1 MALILSLDYETSAP
15 LDLTVVGAYRYA
27 QSATIMCAGYAI
39 YEENTFEPEM
49 VKPWRAWK
57 GEPMPDELVRALMT
71 VTVKKCAWNAQF
83 ERLITK
89 HCTEV
94 YVNDDEWFCTAAR
107 ARASA
112 YPGKLDLCAKA
123 LAIPQKKDLAGGK
136 LMKKLSTEGTGTEEE
151 YERVL
156 EYCLQ
161 DVVVE
166 ATIGMVVRDLTREE
180 WQDYWVCERM
190 NDRGIP
196 IDAELARAAQKY
208 AAVEAAEI
216 AKELNAATG
225 GEITSAKQFGRIK
238 KWVGEKAPEIALQ
251 FTDEET
257 GKFSLDKSARTAI
270 FESDL
275 QLSEEVREVLEL
287 IDDAGRAST
296 AKYAAIENRTD
307 TDGRLR
313 GAYLFNG
320 AGQTG
325 RFSAM
330 GFQPHNLV
338 RDKLDN
344 AGDVIEAVLDG
355 ASAGEVT
362 KLSGQ
367 NMLTTLAR
375 MLRPTIVAENGNVL
389 AWADYSAVEARA
401 LPWLSASPAAEPLLD
416 IFRKNEDVYKH
427 AAMGIY
433 GVPFDKV
440 DKAQRQIGKI
450 ACFGPDTQVLTHV
463 GPKAIVEVTEDDLL
477 WDGVEWVRHDGVIPK
492 GSAETLNLLGVEV
505 TPDHLIN
512 TQGTWLP
519 AQQLASSESTLCRA
533 LATASENFPWWVLS
547 ASALAHAN
555 RTWRG
560 FNAPA
565 GLPLTSSTFQIYEKA
580 HPPAVT
586 SAPRRRRA
594 TGAKTIGRTPMSAL
608 MTRIAAGYSVV
619 FQRAFRGVK
628 THAIRCLNITASAA
642 FAYTPHG
649 CLVAAP
655 SWLTSSRL
663 MGGTYRSWSLT
674 ASTLIAGM
682 SRAIFGSFHVPR
694 TFATSA
700 KSASCSRASSNL
712 RPVFD
717 ILNAGS
723 RNRFTILTA
732 EGPLIVHNCLALGYQ
747 GGKNAFRKMARAYG
761 LKIGDD
767 LADEIKVA
775 WRLANPWA
783 KTFWRD
789 LEGAAVRA
797 ARNPGTI
804 ETAGRI
810 KYLMHGDMLYA
821 LLPCGRLIA
830 YPEVE
835 VVEVDGKY
843 GPQARV
849 SSLKASMHPKKGE
862 TAWPRVTLYGGL
874 LAENATQG
882 FCASLL
888 RAAARRL
895 DEAGWPVVMHT
906 HDEVLVEVGE
916 DEIEEAKAALQ
927 EAMLTNPWPDLPL
940 AADPEHGYSYDK

>member
-166 ATIGMVVRDLTREE
+166 ATIGMVIRDLTAEE
-180 WQDYWVCERM
+180 WKDYHVCERM

-196 IDAELARAAQKY
+196 IDADLARAAQNY
-208 AAVEAAEI
+208 AEVEAAEI

-225 GEITSAKQFGRIK
+225 GAITSAKQFGRIK

-275 QLSEEVREVLEL
+275 QLGEEVREVLEL

-440 DKAQRQIGKI
+440 DKAQRQMGKI
-450 ACFGPDTQVLTHV
+450 AV
-463 GPKAIVEVTEDDLL
+463 
-477 WDGVEWVRHDGVIPK
+477 
-492 GSAETLNLLGVEV
+492 
-505 TPDHLIN
+505 
-512 TQGTWLP
+512 
-519 AQQLASSESTLCRA
+519 
-533 LATASENFPWWVLS
+533 
-547 ASALAHAN
+547 
-555 RTWRG
+555 
-560 FNAPA
+560 
-565 GLPLTSSTFQIYEKA
+565 
-580 HPPAVT
+580 
-586 SAPRRRRA
+586 
-594 TGAKTIGRTPMSAL
+594 
-608 MTRIAAGYSVV
+608 
-619 FQRAFRGVK
+619 
-628 THAIRCLNITASAA
+628 
-642 FAYTPHG
+642 
-649 CLVAAP
+649 
-655 SWLTSSRL
+655 
-663 MGGTYRSWSLT
+663 
-674 ASTLIAGM
+674 
-682 SRAIFGSFHVPR
+682 
-694 TFATSA
+694 
-700 KSASCSRASSNL
+700 
-712 RPVFD
+712 
-717 ILNAGS
+717 
-723 RNRFTILTA
+723 
-732 EGPLIVHNCLALGYQ
+732 LALGYQ

-888 RAAARRL
+888 RAAVRHL

-906 HDEVLVEVGE
+906 HDEVLVEVAE
-916 DEIEEAKAALQ
+916 DEVDDAKAALQ
-927 EAMLTNPWPDLPL
+927 EAMLTNAWPDLPL

>member
-1 MALILSLDYETSAP
+1 MALICSLDFETSSS

-27 QSATIMCAGYAI
+27 QSAKIMCAGYAI

-57 GEPMPDELVRALMT
+57 GEPMPADLLAALSDESVR
-71 VTVKKCAWNAQF
+71 KFAWNAQF
-83 ERLITK
+83 ERLITL
-89 HCTEV
+89 HAAGLAVPQEQ
-94 YVNDDEWFCTAAR
+94 WFCTAAR

-166 ATIGMVVRDLTREE
+166 ATIGMVIRDLTAEE

-196 IDAELARAAQKY
+196 IDADLARAAQRY
-208 AAVEAAEI
+208 AEVEAAEI
-216 AKELNAATG
+216 AKELEAVTKGVVTG
-225 GEITSAKQFGRIK
+225 AKQFARIK
-238 KWVGEKAPEIALQ
+238 KWVGERAPEVVEML
-251 FTDEET
+251 T
-257 GKFSLDKSARTAI
+257 GEDGKVSFDRSARTAI

-275 QLSEEVREVLEL
+275 SLPSEVDELLHL

-325 RFSAM
+325 RYSAM

-344 AGDVIEAVLDG
+344 SGDVIEAVLDG
-355 ASAGEVT
+355 ASADEVT
-362 KLSGQ
+362 TLSGQ

-375 MLRPTIVAENGNVL
+375 MLRPTIVAENGNALV
-389 AWADYSAVEARA
+389 WADYSAVEARA
-401 LPWLSASPAAEPLLD
+401 LPWLSGSPAAEPLLD
-416 IFRKNEDVYKH
+416 LFRKNEDVYKY
-427 AAMGIY
+427 AAAGIY
-433 GVPFDKV
+433 NLKASEI
-440 DKAQRQIGKI
+440 DKAQRQIGKV
-450 ACFGPDTQVLTHV
+450 A
-463 GPKAIVEVTEDDLL
+463 
-477 WDGVEWVRHDGVIPK
+477 
-492 GSAETLNLLGVEV
+492 TLSMGY
-505 TPDHLIN
+505 
-512 TQGTWLP
+512 G
-519 AQQLASSESTLCRA
+519 
-533 LATASENFPWWVLS
+533 
-547 ASALAHAN
+547 
-555 RTWRG
+555 G
-560 FNAPA
+560 
-565 GLPLTSSTFQIYEKA
+565 
-580 HPPAVT
+580 
-586 SAPRRRRA
+586 
-594 TGAKTIGRTPMSAL
+594 GA
-608 MTRIAAGYSVV
+608 
-619 FQRAFRGVK
+619 
-628 THAIRCLNITASAA
+628 
-642 FAYTPHG
+642 
-649 CLVAAP
+649 
-655 SWLTSSRL
+655 
-663 MGGTYRSWSLT
+663 
-674 ASTLIAGM
+674 
-682 SRAIFGSFHVPR
+682 
-694 TFATSA
+694 
-700 KSASCSRASSNL
+700 
-712 RPVFD
+712 
-717 ILNAGS
+717 
-723 RNRFTILTA
+723 
-732 EGPLIVHNCLALGYQ
+732 
-747 GGKNAFRKMARAYG
+747 NAFRKMARAYG
-761 LKIGDD
+761 LKINDD
-767 LADEIKVA
+767 TAEEIKVA

-830 YPEVE
+830 YPETE

-862 TAWPRVTLYGGL
+862 TAWPRVNLWGGF
-874 LAENATQG
+874 LAENMTQA

-888 RAAARRL
+888 RAAVRRL

-906 HDEVLVEVGE
+906 HDEVLVEVAE
-916 DEIEEAKAALQ
+916 DEIVDAKAALQ
-927 EAMLTNPWPDLPL
+927 EAMLSNPWPDLPL
-940 AADPEHGYSYDK
+940 AAEPEHGYSYDK

>member
-1 MALILSLDYETSAP
+1 MSLICSIDYETSAP

-27 QSATIMCAGYAI
+27 PSATIMCAGYAI
-39 YEENTFEPEM
+39 YEENTFKPEM

-57 GEPMPDELVRALMT
+57 GEPMPDDLRAALQDSAVR
-71 VTVKKCAWNAQF
+71 KFAWNAQF
-83 ERLITK
+83 ERLITR
-89 HCTEV
+89 HCTDADVDLE
-94 YVNDDEWFCTAAR
+94 EWYCTAAR

-166 ATIGMVVRDLTREE
+166 ATIGMVIRDMTAEE
-180 WQDYWVCERM
+180 WEDYHVCERM

-196 IDAELARAAQKY
+196 IDVELARAAQKY
-208 AAVEAAEI
+208 AEVEAAEI

-225 GEITSAKQFGRIK
+225 GAITSAKQFARIK
-238 KWVGEKAPEIALQ
+238 QWVAVKAPEIAEQ
-251 FTDEET
+251 FTDAET
-257 GKFSLDKSARTAI
+257 GKFSLDRSARTTI

-275 QLSEEVREVLEL
+275 NLSEEVREVLEL

-416 IFRKNEDVYKH
+416 LFRKNEDVYKY
-427 AAMGIY
+427 AAAGIY
-433 GVPFDKV
+433 NLKASEI
-440 DKAQRQIGKI
+440 DKAQRQIGKV
-450 ACFGPDTQVLTHV
+450 A
-463 GPKAIVEVTEDDLL
+463 
-477 WDGVEWVRHDGVIPK
+477 
-492 GSAETLNLLGVEV
+492 TLSMGY
-505 TPDHLIN
+505 
-512 TQGTWLP
+512 G
-519 AQQLASSESTLCRA
+519 
-533 LATASENFPWWVLS
+533 
-547 ASALAHAN
+547 
-555 RTWRG
+555 G
-560 FNAPA
+560 
-565 GLPLTSSTFQIYEKA
+565 
-580 HPPAVT
+580 
-586 SAPRRRRA
+586 
-594 TGAKTIGRTPMSAL
+594 GA
-608 MTRIAAGYSVV
+608 
-619 FQRAFRGVK
+619 
-628 THAIRCLNITASAA
+628 
-642 FAYTPHG
+642 
-649 CLVAAP
+649 
-655 SWLTSSRL
+655 
-663 MGGTYRSWSLT
+663 
-674 ASTLIAGM
+674 
-682 SRAIFGSFHVPR
+682 
-694 TFATSA
+694 
-700 KSASCSRASSNL
+700 
-712 RPVFD
+712 
-717 ILNAGS
+717 
-723 RNRFTILTA
+723 
-732 EGPLIVHNCLALGYQ
+732 
-747 GGKNAFRKMARAYG
+747 NAFRKMARNYG
-761 LKIGDD
+761 LKITDET
-767 LADEIKVA
+767 AEEIKVA

-830 YPEVE
+830 YPETE

-874 LAENATQG
+874 LAENATQA

-888 RAAARRL
+888 RAAVRRL

-906 HDEVLVEVGE
+906 HDEVLVEVAE
-916 DEIEEAKAALQ
+916 DEVDDAKAALQ
-927 EAMLTNPWPDLPL
+927 EAMLTNAWPDLPL

>member
-1 MALILSLDYETSAP
+1 MALICSLDYETQSAM
-15 LDLTVVGAYRYA
+15 DLTEVGAYRYA
-27 QSATIMCAGYAI
+27 QSVKIMCAGYAI

-57 GEPMPDELVRALMT
+57 GEPMPADLLAALSDESVR
-71 VTVKKCAWNAQF
+71 KFAWNAQF
-83 ERLITK
+83 ERLITL
-89 HCTEV
+89 HAAGLAVPQEQ
-94 YVNDDEWFCTAAR
+94 WFCTAAR

-136 LMKKLSTEGTGTEEE
+136 LMKKLSKEGSGTEEE

-166 ATIGMVVRDLTREE
+166 ATIGMVIRDLTPEE
-180 WQDYWVCERM
+180 WRDYHVCERM

-225 GEITSAKQFGRIK
+225 GAITSAKQFARIK
-238 KWVGEKAPEIALQ
+238 KWVGEMAPEVIEML
-251 FTDEET
+251 T
-257 GKFSLDKSARTAI
+257 GEDGKVSLDKSARTAI

-275 QLSEEVREVLEL
+275 SISEEVREVLEL

-325 RFSAM
+325 RYSAM

-344 AGDVIEAVLDG
+344 SGDVIEAVLDG
-355 ASAGEVT
+355 ASADEVA

-389 AWADYSAVEARA
+389 VWADYSAVEARA
-401 LPWLSASPAAEPLLD
+401 LPWLSASESAEPLLGL
-416 IFRKNEDVYKH
+416 FRKNEDVYKH
-427 AAMGIY
+427 AAADIY
-433 GVPFDKV
+433 RVPVDRV
-440 DKAQRQIGKI
+440 DKAQRQMGKV

-533 LATASENFPWWVLS
+533 LETASENFPWWVLS
-547 ASALAHAN
+547 ASVSGHAN

-560 FNAPA
+560 FNALAEPHR
-565 GLPLTSSTFQIYEKA
+565 TSSIFQTCGKER
-580 HPPAVT
+580 PPAVT

-608 MTRIAAGYSVV
+608 TTRIAAGYSAV

-642 FAYTPHG
+642 SAYTPHG

-655 SWLTSSRL
+655 FWPTSSRL

-682 SRAIFGSFHVPR
+682 SRAIFGSFRDLR
-694 TFATSA
+694 TFATSG
-700 KSASCSRASSNL
+700 KSALCRPASSNL

-723 RNRFTILTA
+723 RNRFTILTD

-747 GGKNAFRKMARAYG
+747 GGQNAFRKMARAYG
-761 LKIGDD
+761 LKITDT
-767 LADEIKVA
+767 AAEEIKVA

-783 KTFWRD
+783 RTFWAE
-789 LEGAAVRA
+789 LEGAAIRA
-797 ARNPGTI
+797 ARHPGVVA
-804 ETAGRI
+804 EAGRI

-830 YPEVE
+830 YPEAE
-835 VVEVDGKY
+835 VVMVDGQR
-843 GPQARV
+843 GPQPRLSA
-849 SSLKASMHPKKGE
+849 LKASMHPKKGE
-862 TAWPRVTLYGGL
+862 TAWPRVQLYGGL

-888 RAAARRL
+888 RGAVRGL
-895 DEAGWPVVMHT
+895 DDAGWPVVMHT
-906 HDEVLVEVGE
+906 HDEVLVEVAE
-916 DEIEEAKAALQ
+916 DEIDDAKAALQ
-927 EAMLTNPWPDLPL
+927 EAMLSNPWPDLPL
-940 AADPEHGYSYDK
+940 AAEPEHGYSYDK